1 MRPFTLA
8 LLCALTALGCGA
20 MVAPTDGDLADAS
33 VDAANATVLFRVK
46 TTTGTSWI
54 LASNT
59 RVRVENAS
67 RSFELR
73 ADAAG
78 IVPLDLAPGSRWNLT
93 FVRADAQIMSI
104 LDFVV
109 PDTLRTID
117 VFLPPMESSV
127 PRYPDSSSIGRL
139 PIGSAPVHIRGRLR
153 NRSANRTEQPRV
165 QAHPYWL
172 DDAAISEQG
181 DFDIVVASFPNAPP
195 VDLIVHESYYPG
207 GLSPVGYPPIRAVV
221 RRIDPRPTTDTT
233 IEIDL
238 AEAVPV
244 PPQTFGTVSFPREG
258 LVQYRLLQRLP
269 RSARVL
275 RLENPFGGYGEARA
289 LSGESF
295 ALPDDG
301 NSVLNVRYTRISSLL
316 PQSDELGPIE
326 TGVQDWPTE
335 TQGHAPLLVQIQ
347 TSSLTDPRL
356 SVPVVRELL
365 GGGATLGEYTFTA
378 KGEFTQFG
386 ATVVA
391 FARDGGR
398 YGPVWTVWGYGPPDP
413 NRTEPYRLPRLP
425 EGVTVAG
432 HVPADAQ
439 FAISAF
445 MSTLPASQ
453 PGYAFWRRG
462 AEGVRVEHGS
472 EAVIAAGR

>member
-1 MRPFTLA
+1 MRTLTLA
-8 LLCALTALGCGA
+8 LLCALAALGCGT
-20 MVAPTDGDLADAS
+20 MVAPTDSDVGDAS
-33 VDAANATVLFRVK
+33 VDAANAAVLFRVK
-46 TTTGTSWI
+46 TTTGTSW
-54 LASNT
+54 LVASNT
-59 RVRVENAS
+59 RVRVENES

-78 IVPLDLAPGSRWNLT
+78 IVPLDVAPGSRWNIT
-93 FVRADAQIMSI
+93 FVRADAQIVSI

-109 PDTLRTID
+109 PEQPRSLD
-117 VFLPPMESSV
+117 VFLPPLQSSV
-127 PRYPDSSSIGRL
+127 PLYAGTFPDGRH
-139 PIGSAPVHIRGRLR
+139 PVGSTAVHIRVRLR
-153 NRSANRTEQPRV
+153 NQSAVRTEQPMV
-165 QAHPYWL
+165 DAYPYMIGDVSTGRL
-172 DDAAISEQG
+172 DE
-181 DFDIVVASFPNAPP
+181 FDVVVASFRNAPP
-195 VDLIVHESYYPG
+195 VDVVVHERYEPG

-233 IEIDL
+233 IDIDL

-244 PPQTFGTVSFPREG
+244 PPQTFATVSFPREG

-269 RSARVL
+269 RNAL
-275 RLENPFGGYGEARA
+275 GLQLENPFGDYGEFRA

-326 TGVQDWPTE
+326 SGLQDWATDTPD
-335 TQGHAPLLVQIQ
+335 HARILVSIQ
-347 TSSLTDPRL
+347 TSTLTGPRL
-356 SVPVVRELL
+356 SVPVARELL
-365 GGGATLGEYTFTA
+365 GSGTTLGEYTFAA

-386 ATVVA
+386 TSVW
-391 FARDGGR
+391 FASDRRDQGA
-398 YGPVWTVWGYGPPDP
+398 VWTVWGYGPPDP

-425 EGVTVAG
+425 DGVTVAG

-439 FAISAF
+439 FSISAF

-462 AEGVRVEHGS
+462 AEGVRVEHPLES
-472 EAVIAAGR
+472 IIAVGR